1 MKLQYILF
9 ESVSTN
15 DVIEQMAIPATS
27 NGSETSKI
35 FDNIAY
41 EYEEFDGDIYNV
53 FDAFIDLNHSA
64 IQSILKLATKFEYL
78 GSGHYGDAYDL
89 GNYVLKIEAR
99 RSPGMQQNA
108 NSEERGKKTTK
119 ALWSG
124 KKSMGKAVPM
134 IYDSGEFH
142 FLEHT
147 FYWEI
152 KEKFETPD
160 LSDEKLKKAL
170 TDTIVL
176 LQMKNG
182 IHYLDTSDVS
192 YIADKLRLGKGWV
205 KRLAYDMA
213 KLKKQGMNDFH
224 AGNIGIRRSGAEGY
238 LYFFD

>member
-78 GSGHYGDAYDL
+78 GSGTYGDAYDL
-89 GNYVLKIEAR
+89 GNYVLKIETKHI
-99 RSPGMQQNA
+99 MQQNA

-124 KKSMGKAVPM
+124 NKKGMGKAVPM

-142 FLEHT
+142 FLEHA

-160 LSDEKLKKAL
+160 LNDVKLKKAL
-170 TDTIVL
+170 SDTIAL

-182 IHYLDTSDVS
+182 IRYLDTSDVS
-192 YIADKLRLGKGWV
+192 YIADKLRLGKDWV
-205 KRLAYDMA
+205 KRLASDMA

-224 AGNIGIRRSGAEGY
+224 TGNIGIRRSGAEGY